1 VLSPTNPTL
10 ASDAS
15 FFKVHSI
22 SPRHVARAPSD
33 LSPDVTTNTMMMQRR
48 YKDGPSSLNV
58 NGMYEDRRITLSRE
72 GGFDN
77 SGSRKRQIED
87 LQHGNRKN
95 ILAKTKKSFV
105 QEIAKAYQSLPSGVI
120 KLEDNEGTPTAQLD
134 ITLPA
139 T

>member
-1 VLSPTNPTL
+1 
-10 ASDAS
+10 
-15 FFKVHSI
+15 
-22 SPRHVARAPSD
+22 
-33 LSPDVTTNTMMMQRR
+33 MMMQRR

-105 QEIAKAYQSLPSGVI
+105 QEIAKVYQSLPSGVI
-120 KLEDNEGTPTAQLD
+120 KLEDNEGTPTA
-134 ITLPA
+134 
-139 T
+139 

>member
-1 VLSPTNPTL
+1 
-10 ASDAS
+10 
-15 FFKVHSI
+15 
-22 SPRHVARAPSD
+22 
-33 LSPDVTTNTMMMQRR
+33 
-48 YKDGPSSLNV
+48 
-58 NGMYEDRRITLSRE
+58 MYEDRRVTLSRE
-72 GGFDN
+72 GPFENFGN
-77 SGSRKRQIED
+77 RQHQNENVE
-87 LQHGNRKN
+87 LQQGNRKN

>member
-1 VLSPTNPTL
+1 M
-10 ASDAS
+10 
-15 FFKVHSI
+15 
-22 SPRHVARAPSD
+22 ARAPSD

-58 NGMYEDRRITLSRE
+58 NGMYEDRRVTLSRE
-72 GGFDN
+72 GAFDN
-77 SGSRKRQIED
+77 SGSRKRQNEKLD
-87 LQHGNRKN
+87 MQHGNRKN

-120 KLEDNEGTPTAQLD
+120 KHEDNEGTPTAQLD

>member
-1 VLSPTNPTL
+1 M
-10 ASDAS
+10 
-15 FFKVHSI
+15 
-22 SPRHVARAPSD
+22 ARAPSD

-58 NGMYEDRRITLSRE
+58 NGMYEDRRVTLSRE

-77 SGSRKRQIED
+77 SGSRKRQNED

-105 QEIAKAYQSLPSGVI
+105 QEIAKAY
-120 KLEDNEGTPTAQLD
+120 
-134 ITLPA
+134 
-139 T
+139 